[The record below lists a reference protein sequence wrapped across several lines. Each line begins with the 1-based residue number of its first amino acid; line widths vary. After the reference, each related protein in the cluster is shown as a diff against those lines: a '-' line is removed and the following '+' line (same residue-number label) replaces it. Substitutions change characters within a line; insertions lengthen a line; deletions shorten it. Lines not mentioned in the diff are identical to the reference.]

1 MIVAQ
6 MKHLKSGPEKSKTPK
21 APQPRV
27 RLSGDRAFKA
37 ALARE
42 YGVTEVP
49 RRLQR
54 RTKKTLE
61 SLPDTLPVRRRPVLR
76 AVRSLAAAAAV
87 LTVTVGALLN
97 LNAAHPGLTEAL
109 PGLGRVF
116 AAMNGHESP
125 NAAPSASPSP
135 SPKPDFA
142 PVTVLSKGDFP
153 GVLSVDDAWS
163 DGKGLYL
170 ELSISPY
177 DDFYAICR
185 ERGSREDISLWPA
198 AIRYNDL
205 GEEYVDNS
213 CSLTVYS
220 DGEYHWTQGDAF
232 PNFTSDGGN
241 KLRAKWH
248 VDLDGLKAGEELKVD
263 ISMPDI
269 TARMDGYDD
278 SGLYTWSSGFETTFT
293 LPVSRSGNR
302 TISQQAADGPV
313 TLRSVDYSQSRVE
326 LDVSMPYLGLM
337 GDLLAGNGDDY
348 PLGFY
353 ARLSCQGPDGGSFS
367 YEMADGS
374 PESLSSTEPELS
386 EPVELRYTFTT
397 AGTGADPRELKGP
410 LVLTFYEF
418 PQDYDSPS
426 GKVTAEFTID
436 LNTGRAYPSEN
447 YLEEGYEKGGASKT
461 AAERLSEAGFD
472 GLLLMPSENF
482 AENINTGYDP
492 LASFVI
498 SAPADMNGRELAVN
512 CYLND
517 TVYRSFSFTLGGDF
531 EDGADSFHT
540 GYRSLAGGEY
550 LDTSVTVSYP
560 ELMAEDLGYVVFD
573 RLEIADV
580 KTGKAI
586 IPDLKNAVIQTRE
599 KLLGEK
605 YHETEVPL
613 TDGGQASGPGL

>member
-1 MIVAQ
+1 
-6 MKHLKSGPEKSKTPK
+6 MKHMKSGPKKSKTPLPR
-21 APQPRV
+21 APLGR
-27 RLSGDRAFKA
+27 DRAFKA

-54 RTKKTLE
+54 RTQKTLE

-76 AVRSLAAAAAV
+76 AVRSLAATAAV
-87 LTVTVGALLN
+87 LAVTFAALMGLN
-97 LNAAHPGLTEAL
+97 TTHPRLAESL
-109 PGLGRVF
+109 PGLGSVF

-125 NAAPSASPSP
+125 NAAPSSIPSP
-135 SPKPDFA
+135 SPEPDFA

-205 GEEYVDNS
+205 GEEFVDNS
-213 CSLTVYS
+213 CSLMVYS
-220 DGEYHWTQGDAF
+220 DGDYQGTQGDAF
-232 PNFTSDGGN
+232 PSFTSDGGDR
-241 KLRAKWH
+241 LRASWH
-248 VDLDGLKAGEELKVD
+248 VDLSGLKAGEELKVD

-269 TARMDGYDD
+269 TARTMGYND

-293 LPVSRSGNR
+293 LPVSRGGNR
-302 TISQQAADGPV
+302 TISQQADDGPV
-313 TLRSVDYSQSRVE
+313 TLRSVDYSPSRVE
-326 LDVSMPYLGLM
+326 LDVSMPYLGLI
-337 GDLLAGNGDDY
+337 GDLLVGSGDDY

-353 ARLSCQGPDGGSFS
+353 ARLSCQGPDGSRFS

-397 AGTGADPRELKGP
+397 AGTQTDPRELKGP

-426 GKVTAEFTID
+426 GKVTAEFTVD

-461 AAERLSEAGFD
+461 TAQRLSEAGFD
-472 GLLLMPSENF
+472 GLLLMPSDNF
-482 AENINTGYDP
+482 TVNINTGYDP
-492 LASFVI
+492 LAFFVI

-550 LDTSVTVSYP
+550 LDTSVTISYP
-560 ELMAEDLGYVVFD
+560 ELMAEELGYVVFD
-573 RLEIADV
+573 RLEITDV
-580 KTGKAI
+580 KTGEAV
-586 IPDLKNAVIQTRE
+586 IPDLTNAVVQTRE

-605 YHETEVPL
+605 YHETEAPL
-613 TDGGQASGPGL
+613 TDGGSESGPGL